1 LEQNTLVNQD
11 IDDLTRRAAEGN
23 DAFMNGDMQRW
34 LSLIPHSPD
43 FSIMSPFGG
52 WTTGGFD
59 ASPERMDAMAQHF
72 KSGTTAFEVITTHT
86 SPDLIVIAAVERQR
100 AVIGHLPEQD
110 WSLRVTLV
118 YRRNGSSWD
127 LVHRHA
133 DPLVRQIT
141 GDQLSIIAKGEVQV
155 RQPDI

>member
-1 LEQNTLVNQD
+1 MTPTFDPAADIAALV
-11 IDDLTRRAAEGN
+11 RRSADSN
-23 DAFMNGDMQRW
+23 HAFMNGDMRRW
-34 LSLIPHSPD
+34 MALDPLSPD

-59 ASPERMDAMAQHF
+59 ASPERLETMAQHF
-72 KSGTTAFEVITTHT
+72 KSATTAFEVVTTHA

-118 YRRNGSSWD
+118 YRRTATGWD

-133 DPLVRQIT
+133 DPMVGKIT
-141 GDQLSIIAKGEVQV
+141 GDQLSVIAKGEVPGG
-155 RQPDI
+155 QPDP